1 MKLVD
6 RFNVTKDMIWEVAS
20 CHDIIENMSDNLS
33 TESSLI
39 EINDGAFFV
48 WRSLAGIEVLGLSNL
63 IHDDGPFSFQKLI
76 NMASAKIKGF
86 DGEKFQ
92 SDLDKLRAE
101 FLKFKMNVVRD
112 KFVAHKDI
120 VLDEIGIDIHKF
132 CIVKNGAISFFN
144 DLASSL
150 GFSCYEHDSTI
161 ELSWSAL
168 FKK

>member
-1 MKLVD
+1 MKLPD

-20 CHDIIENMSDNLS
+20 CHDIIEHMSDNLS

-39 EINDGAFFV
+39 EVNEGAFFV
-48 WRSLAGIEVLGLSNL
+48 WRSLAGIEVLGLSKL
-63 IHDDGPFSFQKLI
+63 INDDGPFSFQKLI
-76 NMASAKIKGF
+76 NIASAKVNGF
-86 DGEKFQ
+86 DSNAFQ
-92 SDLDKLRAE
+92 SDLDELRAE
-101 FLKFKMNVVRD
+101 FVRFKMDVVRD

-132 CIVKNGAISFFN
+132 CIVKNRSVRFFN

-150 GFSCYEHDSTI
+150 GFGCYKHDSSI
-161 ELSWSAL
+161 GLSWSTL